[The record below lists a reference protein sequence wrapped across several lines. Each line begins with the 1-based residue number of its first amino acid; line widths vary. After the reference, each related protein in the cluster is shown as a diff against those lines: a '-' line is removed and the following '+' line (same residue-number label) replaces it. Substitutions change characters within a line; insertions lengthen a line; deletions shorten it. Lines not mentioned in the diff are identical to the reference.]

1 MKKIRFLLL
10 FLLLFLVSTLTSC
23 AADFEDIVLN
33 GDIAGKDDILYEPS
47 SPDSEKGDYVEGGYD
62 VAVPSE
68 PSGGDTGEGSESN
81 HQGPAPGQITASAWN
96 DMRNYDFWLSLFD
109 QDSDNQE
116 NSLNEYF
123 IKLNEYTS
131 SINTQKMI
139 TVSIKNND
147 QPISNYHVSI
157 SNYNYS
163 FTAKTDVFGNA
174 YLFIPTDS
182 EFPYTIKY
190 GNEVYELTSYQKEP
204 IQLSVNESNKPSEL
218 LDLMFVIDTT
228 GSMGDEIRYLKAEI
242 KNVIENINIEQKN
255 VRLGLL
261 FYRDEG
267 DVYVTKLSD
276 FTTDIAYQVDF
287 ISNQSA
293 NGGGDYPEAVDQAL
307 DEAINKASWSNENTE
322 STKILIH
329 VLDAP
334 PHYTKTNLQLFS
346 KSIITAAE
354 KGIRIIPVASSGIDK
369 WTEFLLRTEALMT
382 GGTYTYITNDSGI
395 GGGHIDATVPEKV
408 VEYLNAMLI
417 RLINEYHT
425 GIIKEPVPYNQKQ
438 DK

>member
-1 MKKIRFLLL
+1 MKQRTLNFIMILTIL
-10 FLLLFLVSTLTSC
+10 FINCFVLTSC
-23 AADFEDIVLN
+23 SSY
-33 GDIAGKDDILYEPS
+33 GGSKEP
-47 SPDSEKGDYVEGGYD
+47 GDYGGLGYAGGEFGETFPDTNPDEGNNSQI
-62 VAVPSE
+62 VIK
-68 PSGGDTGEGSESN
+68 
-81 HQGPAPGQITASAWN
+81 PGQLTACA
-96 DMRNYDFWLSLFD
+96 YDDNEHFSFWKSL
-109 QDSDNQE
+109 
-116 NSLNEYF
+116 
-123 IKLNEYTS
+123 
-131 SINTQKMI
+131 
-139 TVSIKNND
+139 VS
-147 QPISNYHVSI
+147 QYAQ
-157 SNYNYS
+157 
-163 FTAKTDVFGNA
+163 T
-174 YLFIPTDS
+174 
-182 EFPYTIKY
+182 
-190 GNEVYELTSYQKEP
+190 
-204 IQLSVNESNKPSEL
+204 NESNGLFQNYYEIFEFKTYNRLIIKVPTNVDAKVHLVDDQKNVLATSIPNANGIAYLYPTVARSVYNICLEYVKTGETEITTQYEEIQG
-218 LDLMFVIDTT
+218 DTEFVIDGETFKNDVIQLMFVIDTT
-228 GSMGDEIRYLKAEI
+228 GSMGDEIRYLKSEI
-242 KNVIENINIEQKN
+242 KNVIENVNIDQNN

-267 DVYVTKLSD
+267 DSYVTKLSD
-276 FTTDIAYQVDF
+276 FTTDIAYQIDF

-307 DEAINKASWSNENTE
+307 NEAINKASWSSNGTE

-346 KSIITAAE
+346 KSIISAAE
-354 KGIRIIPVASSGIDK
+354 KGIRIIPVASSGINK

-425 GIIKEPVPYNQKQ
+425 GVIKEPIPYNQKQ

>member
-1 MKKIRFLLL
+1 MKKIRFLIL
-10 FLLLFLVSTLTSC
+10 FLLLFFISSLTSC
-23 AADFEDIVLN
+23 ASDLEGTILN
-33 GDIAGKDDILYEPS
+33 GDMTDGDDVLYEPLA
-47 SPDSEKGDYVEGGYD
+47 PGGEKGDYEMSD
-62 VAVPSE
+62 DLDIPSE
-68 PSGGDTGEGSESN
+68 PSGGDSGDDTEEK
-81 HQGPAPGQITASAWN
+81 HQGPAAGQITASAWN
-96 DMRNYDFWLSLFD
+96 DMRNYDYWLSLFS
-109 QDSDNQE
+109 QDDENQT

-123 IKLNEYTS
+123 IKLNEFTT
-131 SINTQKMI
+131 SINTQKMV

-147 QPISNYHVSI
+147 QPINNYQVSI
-157 SNYNYS
+157 SNYNYT

-190 GNEVYELTSYQKEP
+190 GNETYELTSYQKEP
-204 IQLSVNESNKPSEL
+204 IELSINETSNQSKI

-228 GSMGDEIRYLKAEI
+228 GSMGDEIRYLKSEI
-242 KNVIENINIEQKN
+242 KNVIESINIDQNN

-267 DVYVTKLSD
+267 DAYITKLSD
-276 FTTDIAYQVDF
+276 FTTDIAYQIDF
-287 ISNQSA
+287 ISKQSA

-307 DEAINKASWSNENTE
+307 NEAINKASWSNNDTE

-346 KSIITAAE
+346 KSIISAAE

-425 GIIKEPVPYNQKQ
+425 GVIKEPIPYNQKQ